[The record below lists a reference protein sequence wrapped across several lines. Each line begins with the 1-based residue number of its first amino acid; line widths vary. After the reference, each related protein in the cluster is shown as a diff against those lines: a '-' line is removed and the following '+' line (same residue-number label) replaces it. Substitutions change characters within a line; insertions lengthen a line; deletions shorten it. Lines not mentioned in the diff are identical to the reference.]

1 MNLLFVIGIAAV
13 LIFLGSAANDAYLGK
28 KIESIETRL
37 DGEDRELEML
47 LKVISDLSMDAAR
60 QKERADMLEDKI
72 KELTK
77 KTNAMSDKVKEID
90 KRNLDADKVAQ
101 EIIQRAEASA
111 KEVEKQWNDGLQNML
126 GWNPFSTGNDLGG
139 GT

>member
-1 MNLLFVIGIAAV
+1 MNLLFVIGIVAV

-47 LKVISDLSMDAAR
+47 LKVISDLGMDAAR
-60 QKERADMLEDKI
+60 QKERADMLEDKN
-72 KELTK
+72 KELEK
-77 KTNAMSDKVKEID
+77 KVEEFSGKLDEID
-90 KRNLDADKVAQ
+90 KRNLDADKVAK

-126 GWNPFSTGNDLGG
+126 GWNPFNPNDAGG

>member
-28 KIESIETRL
+28 KIESNETRL

-47 LKVISDLSMDAAR
+47 LKVISDLGMDAAR
-60 QKERADMLEDKI
+60 QKERADMLEDKN
-72 KELTK
+72 KELEK
-77 KTNAMSDKVKEID
+77 KVEEFGAKLDEID
-90 KRNLDADKVAQ
+90 KRNLDADKVAK
-101 EIIQRAEASA
+101 EIIQRAEESA

-126 GWNPFSTGNDLGG
+126 AWNPFGGNDAGG
-139 GT
+139 VT

>member
-13 LIFLGSAANDAYLGK
+13 LVFLGSAANDAYLGK

-47 LKVISDLSMDAAR
+47 LKVISDLGMDAAR
-60 QKERADMLEDKI
+60 QKERADMLEDKN
-72 KELTK
+72 KELEK
-77 KTNAMSDKVKEID
+77 KVEEFSGKLDEID
-90 KRNLDADKVAQ
+90 KRNLDADKVAK
-101 EIIQRAEASA
+101 EIIQRAEESA

-126 GWNPFSTGNDLGG
+126 GWNPFNPNDAGG

>member
-28 KIESIETRL
+28 KSESIETRL

-47 LKVISDLSMDAAR
+47 LKVISDLGMDAAR
-60 QKERADMLEDKI
+60 QKERADMLEDKN
-72 KELTK
+72 KELEK
-77 KTNAMSDKVKEID
+77 KVEEFGAKLDEID
-90 KRNLDADKVAQ
+90 KRNLDADKVAK
-101 EIIQRAEASA
+101 EIIQRAEESA

-126 GWNPFSTGNDLGG
+126 GWNPFNPNDAGG

>member
-13 LIFLGSAANDAYLGK
+13 LVFIGSAANDAYLGK

-47 LKVISDLSMDAAR
+47 LKVISDLGMDAAR
-60 QKERADMLEDKI
+60 QKERADMLEDKN
-72 KELTK
+72 KELEKKVEEFGTK
-77 KTNAMSDKVKEID
+77 LDEID
-90 KRNLDADKVAQ
+90 KRNLDADKVAK
-101 EIIQRAEASA
+101 EIIQRAEESA

-126 GWNPFSTGNDLGG
+126 GWNPFNPNDAGG

>member
-13 LIFLGSAANDAYLGK
+13 LVFLGSAANDAYLGK

-47 LKVISDLSMDAAR
+47 LKVISDLGMDAAR
-60 QKERADMLEDKI
+60 QKERADMLEDKN
-72 KELTK
+72 KELEK
-77 KTNAMSDKVKEID
+77 KVEEFGAKLDEID
-90 KRNLDADKVAQ
+90 KRNLDADKVAK
-101 EIIQRAEASA
+101 EIIQRAEESA

-126 GWNPFSTGNDLGG
+126 GWNPFNPNDAGG

>member
-1 MNLLFVIGIAAV
+1 MNLLFVIGIVAV

-47 LKVISDLSMDAAR
+47 LKVISDLGMDAAR
-60 QKERADMLEDKI
+60 QKERADMLEDKN
-72 KELTK
+72 KELEK
-77 KTNAMSDKVKEID
+77 KVEEFGAKLDEIG

-126 GWNPFSTGNDLGG
+126 GWNPFNPNDAGG